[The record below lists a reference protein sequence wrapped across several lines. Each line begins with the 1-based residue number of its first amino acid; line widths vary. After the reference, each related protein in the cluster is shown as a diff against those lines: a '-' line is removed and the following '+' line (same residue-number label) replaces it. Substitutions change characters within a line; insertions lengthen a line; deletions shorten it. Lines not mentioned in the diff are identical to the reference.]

1 VHAYLDFSKHA
12 NFRRLEEKRSY
23 LLRKKKKKEQNLRLV
38 EKIIKTQGFFCSL
51 RD

>member
-12 NFRRLEEKRSY
+12 NFRILEEKRSY
-23 LLRKKKKKEQNLRLV
+23 LLSKKKKEQNLRLV